1 MRQDTTYFLLQLSL
15 HGGET
20 AERFGKARLAV
31 HLMLINNLVPIALS
45 VMSLIYANDIFRY
58 TVCMGRE
65 EIFLHDLEH
74 LLDDVGLP
82 VWSYGRFISLPL
94 YHPIRLVMN
103 VVFLSFILVV
113 PFAYISIYCF
123 RKKHDS
129 GVEGTGF

>member
-1 MRQDTTYFLLQLSL
+1 MYLLQLSL

-65 EIFLHDLEH
+65 EIFLHDLDH
-74 LLDDVGLP
+74 LLEDVGLP

-94 YHPIRLVMN
+94 YHPVRLAIN
-103 VVFLSFILVV
+103 VVSFSFTLVV
-113 PFAYISIYCF
+113 PFAYIAIYCF
-123 RKKHDS
+123 RKNHDRQVQ
-129 GVEGTGF
+129 GIIYHQTF